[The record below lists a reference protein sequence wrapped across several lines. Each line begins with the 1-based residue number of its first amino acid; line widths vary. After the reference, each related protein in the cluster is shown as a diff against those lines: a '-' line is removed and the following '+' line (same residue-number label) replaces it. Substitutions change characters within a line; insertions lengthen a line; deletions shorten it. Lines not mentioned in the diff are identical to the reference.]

1 MPLRARSVRRTRR
14 PLPTALDPRCWGP
27 TDRFLALAIL
37 AVLLAPT
44 VAVIRAIS
52 QDWAPNGDDATVALR
67 SAGVLDGH
75 FPLTGMRS
83 TAGNGVD
90 VNLSTH
96 HLGPLQ
102 FYLLALP
109 LAATGGAAAGV
120 AIGGALIAA
129 IASVLTVVWAR
140 RLGGTLAVAVFTC
153 GLLLAQWALGAEA
166 MFRPLNPYA
175 PLLPTYLALLLLWAL
190 ARGDHRALAPFVVA
204 VSLLAQANLAFL
216 PLAGVLVLAAVAV
229 SVWPPTDTPRPDR
242 SGRRGRRP
250 GHVTTARAHSRRWA
264 VGLGVLVWLPSLLEL
279 FVHRPNNLRQFVR
292 WATSGSGDPIGVL
305 AGIEHLSLLAPV
317 PGGFRRYSPD
327 LLTTGT
333 TVGTAL
339 GVLALLVLVAI
350 STGWR
355 VPQGRASSAWPAR
368 VALVANVG
376 MLATASRLPE
386 WPAAPY
392 WVITWLPVAA
402 FTWAAF
408 AWRGLAYLESATPRL
423 PHGVAVPVAGG
434 LVVGG
439 LAAAL
444 LATQPNW
451 SQTRTMTA
459 VARTSV
465 SEMGPGDERPV
476 RISGFGFV
484 PTLGAAPA
492 IAWEAHRAGWEPH
505 YLSSWPFEEDAEYL
519 WAGSAPQGA
528 DELFV
533 IDSTEP
539 EFHDGVPETA
549 REVAAVKL
557 TYRDGTISVYREPGP
572 TNGPSQ

>member
-1 MPLRARSVRRTRR
+1 MVRRA
-14 PLPTALDPRCWGP
+14 LPHALDPRDWGP
-27 TDRFLALAIL
+27 ADRFVALAVL
-37 AVLLAPT
+37 AVLLAPLF
-44 VAVIRAIS
+44 AVVTAIS
-52 QDWAPNGDDATVALR
+52 HDWAPTGDDATIALR
-67 SAGVLDGH
+67 SAGILEGH
-75 FPLTGMRS
+75 LPLTGMRS

-90 VNLSTH
+90 VSLSTH

-109 LAATGGAAAGV
+109 LALAGGTASGIV
-120 AIGGALIAA
+120 IGGGLIAA
-129 IASVLTVVWAR
+129 VASVLTVVWAR
-140 RLGGTLAVAVFTC
+140 RLGGTLGVAVFTS
-153 GLLLAQWALGAEA
+153 GLLLAQWAIGPAAL
-166 MFRPLNPYA
+166 FRPLNPYA

-204 VSLLAQANLAFL
+204 VSLLAQGNLAFL
-216 PLAGVLVLAAVAV
+216 PLAGVLGLAAVTVAL
-229 SVWPPTDTPRPDR
+229 WPPRDQPRPASRR
-242 SGRRGRRP
+242 SGGPPRARL
-250 GHVTTARAHSRRWA
+250 VRAHRRSRRWA
-264 VGLGVLVWLPSLLEL
+264 IGLGVLVWLPSMLEL
-279 FVHRPNNLRQFVR
+279 FVHQPNNVRQFVR
-292 WATSGSGDPIGVL
+292 WATAGSGDPIGVV
-305 AGIEHLSLLAPV
+305 AGLEHLSLLAPV

-333 TVGTAL
+333 QVGTIL
-339 GVLALLVLVAI
+339 GIVVLLLLVGI

-368 VALVANVG
+368 AALVANVG
-376 MLATASRLPE
+376 MIATASRLPE

-402 FTWAAF
+402 FTWAALV
-408 AWRGLAYLESATPRL
+408 WRGLAYLENATPRL
-423 PHGVAVPVAGG
+423 PARIAMPLAGG

-439 LAAAL
+439 LAASV
-444 LATQPNW
+444 LAVPPDW
-451 SQTRTMTA
+451 SENRSMSA
-459 VARTSV
+459 VASTTV
-465 SEMGPGDERPV
+465 SEMGTGQGRAV

-519 WAGSAPQGA
+519 WAGTAPEEA

-539 EFHDGVPETA
+539 ELHDAVPGAAPEI
-549 REVAAVKL
+549 AAVDL
-557 TYRDGTISVYREPGP
+557 AHRDGTISVYRDTGATQGP
-572 TNGPSQ
+572 DQ